1 MMTMEEKLQTL
12 AKAVGVN
19 GAKYL
24 CYNGSEYLLLPEAL
38 CKDSKGVCFNPY
50 ISDVNYRYIIK
61 YFDCFIVSFTESRAG
76 YSVVY
81 SKLWVRG
88 INPQVHISGN
98 IRIDREADDAAKR
111 RELVMD
117 LLVEVLITSANTAD
131 TVQSTKP

>member
-1 MMTMEEKLQTL
+1 MTMEEKLQVL
-12 AKAVGVN
+12 AKAVGVS

-50 ISDVNYRYIIK
+50 ISKANYRYMLK
-61 YFDCFIVSFTESRAG
+61 CFDCLITSFTESRVG
-76 YSVVY
+76 YSILY

-88 INPQVHISGN
+88 INPQIHISGN
-98 IRIDREADDAAKR
+98 IRIDREDDDDAKR

-117 LLVEVLITSANTAD
+117 LLVEVLTTSANTAD